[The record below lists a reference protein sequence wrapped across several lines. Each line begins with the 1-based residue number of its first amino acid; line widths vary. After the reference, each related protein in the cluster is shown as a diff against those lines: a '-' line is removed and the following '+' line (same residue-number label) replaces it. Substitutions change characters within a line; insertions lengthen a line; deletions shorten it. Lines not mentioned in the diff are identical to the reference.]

1 MLSFL
6 INYFL
11 VWFYAGGLF
20 RTDARHVFEKCG
32 AAAVQAARARTGITA
47 FVDACEAASLPAFN
61 LYVNG
66 KSVDLSEVPMPEYL
80 ARGDALLALQSSW
93 LELVP

>member
-1 MLSFL
+1 M
-6 INYFL
+6 
-11 VWFYAGGLF
+11 VYAGGLF
-20 RTDARHVFEKCG
+20 RTDTWHVFEKCG